1 MVKSLYSAHPSVK
14 INVYVTQD
22 EDFILTRLTS
32 SAQPGFM
39 AETFLVPHHPAARDL
54 QTLQYTQDRD
64 RYREEHRVLF
74 RFVYA
79 DLCFIETMFSNSKI
93 YPRDVAFLNR
103 LWKQIDDL
111 LE

>member
-1 MVKSLYSAHPSVK
+1 MKTLYQLALQAVP
-14 INVYVTQD
+14 N
-22 EDFILTRLTS
+22 
-32 SAQPGFM
+32 PGFM

-54 QTLQYTQDRD
+54 QTLQFTQDRD

-79 DLCFIETMFSNSKI
+79 DLCFIETCFSNF
-93 YPRDVAFLNR
+93 YPSDVSFLNR
-103 LWKQIDDL
+103 MWKEIDDL

>member
-1 MVKSLYSAHPSVK
+1 
-14 INVYVTQD
+14 
-22 EDFILTRLTS
+22 
-32 SAQPGFM
+32 M
-39 AETFLVPHHPAARDL
+39 AETSLVPHHPAARDL

>member
-1 MVKSLYSAHPSVK
+1 MKTLYQLALQAVPK
-14 INVYVTQD
+14 
-22 EDFILTRLTS
+22 
-32 SAQPGFM
+32 PGFM